1 MFGTNPRINPLE
13 LRKELLI
20 AESDLNR
27 VRILG
32 EAQQMA
38 NGLRGLAGRLKTVG
52 AIASGAAVLAAG
64 VAAFRGSK
72 EAPTAAKPSWFQN
85 ILKGA
90 QLASS
95 FWFTFRGR
103 SR

>member
-1 MFGTNPRINPLE
+1 MFGKNPRLTPLE
-13 LRKELLI
+13 LRKQLLI
-20 AESDLNR
+20 TESDLNR
-27 VRILG
+27 IRML
-32 EAQQMA
+32 EDAQQITG
-38 NGLRGLAGRLKTVG
+38 GLRNLAGRMKTVG
-52 AIASGAAVLAAG
+52 SIASAAAVLGAG
-64 VAAFRGSK
+64 VATFRGGK

-85 ILKGA
+85 ILKCA